1 MEQYDWEDWVDFM
14 KDNHRVQIPDEIE
27 FRSANDDETWN
38 RRSLRD
44 ATLDELST
52 AIVALDER
60 IERLTSVRKGLT
72 ETQKRARR
80 SVRTGSTSVYEALF
94 PKNTATDSKAS
105 TKIGQ

>member
-1 MEQYDWEDWVDFM
+1 MEQYGWEDWVDSM
-14 KDNHRVQIPDEIE
+14 KDNHGVQIPDGIE
-27 FRSANDDETWN
+27 FRTANNDQAWTHK
-38 RRSLRD
+38 SLRD

-52 AIVALDER
+52 AIVSLDEQ
-60 IERLTSVRKGLT
+60 IERLTSVRVGLT

-105 TKIGQ
+105 NKIGQ